1 VLSGKSLTIHLTQQT
16 TQKIGTLAIKNK
28 KIYFEYDK
36 EFLKTGIELSPY
48 KLPLKSGLFVCEDD
62 TFEGLWGVF
71 ADSLP
76 DGWGRLLMDR
86 HLIRLGINP
95 NSLTPLDRLAYIGKY
110 GMGAL
115 SYEPQRD
122 VEDLRFSNIVLDD
135 LAGHSEKI
143 LEGSSDEMV
152 DELLLLGGS
161 SAGARPK
168 VLVQV
173 SEDKKSILNGQQK
186 QKKR

>member
-1 VLSGKSLTIHLTQQT
+1 MINTNTLTIHLTQKN
-16 TQKIGTLAIKNK
+16 TQKVGTLAQKNK

-86 HLIRLGINP
+86 HLIGLGINP
-95 NSLTPLDRLAYIGKY
+95 NTLTPLDRLAYVGDY
-110 GMGAL
+110 AMGAL
-115 SYEPQRD
+115 SYEPQKEVD
-122 VEDLRFSNIVLDD
+122 SLGFDAIVLWSALICTNTLG
-135 LAGHSEKI
+135 LAPPEEPPSVRSSSTILSELPSKI
-143 LEGSSDEMV
+143 SC
-152 DELLLLGGS
+152 ELLAKS
-161 SAGARPK
+161 SKTIASNPK
-168 VLVQV
+168 E
-173 SEDKKSILNGQQK
+173 STSF
-186 QKKR
+186 